1 MDNFIIYH
9 NPKCSKSRQT
19 LALMVV
25 KGYDPEIFLY
35 LKEKLSPGMLEE
47 VLLKLNMK
55 PRDLLRKGEDE
66 YKENNLSDDTL
77 SVRDLIDY
85 MVKYPKLI
93 ERPIVIKENRAV
105 LGRPPE
111 NVLKLFELIQG
122 RP

>member
-1 MDNFIIYH
+1 
-9 NPKCSKSRQT
+9 
-19 LALMVV
+19 MVV